1 MGGRRA
7 ARGWAAVQGGVPRG
21 LSPREGEAHREGL
34 GSPAFSLAARAQASR
49 EYDSTFGQPRNP
61 RLIER
66 ALVREGYDG
75 LVQRE
80 SDSSKE
86 AAARSPLG
94 CADADAGAVAD
105 FVGGVEYVDY
115 VEADGGGVLR

>member
-1 MGGRRA
+1 M
-7 ARGWAAVQGGVPRG
+7 QGGAPRG
-21 LSPREGEAHREGL
+21 LDRREGEAHREGL
-34 GSPAFSLAARAQASR
+34 GSPAFSLAVRAQASR
-49 EYDSTFGQPRNP
+49 EYDSTFGQPRSP

-66 ALVREGYDG
+66 ALVLEGYDG

-86 AAARSPLG
+86 AAARSPLR

-105 FVGGVEYVDY
+105 FVGGVEYVDH